1 MSFSK
6 YAVALS
12 ALATTGTA
20 LAQSG
25 GTLTYGPAAATA
37 GTVATPVPLPSL
49 FLLPLGIALAFFG
62 YRSIKKNG
70 AGSVLGVLL
79 LALGVTAGVTS
90 SLNIQKAIAAAMVEL
105 NQPAGGTVN
114 IPAGDAIYTNTSGVA
129 LEIGTVVAPPS
140 CATSA
145 PADECI
151 SGLVLEDTQSCS
163 TVYDCDQTISF
174 TSTAPAD
181 ATVGGA
187 TYAVTATSTSG
198 LAVSFSTASSACS
211 IAGSTVSFIAA
222 GDCVIDADQAGD
234 TDYNPAPQTSQA
246 ITARSLPVVTVTKKA
261 DGVEA
266 ETPTPG
272 AFTISRT
279 GGTTN
284 LLTVNFVLTG
294 TANGVAGTPS
304 TPAVLTDDEDY
315 TVSSLTQVEI
325 PAGSSSVDVT
335 ITVLDDEV
343 YDPTE
348 EVILTLQADPAA
360 YTLSASDATLEIAA
374 MDKRIFV
381 TAASF
386 DGNLGGIG
394 GADLKCNADTNKP
407 GVGTYKAMIAGDR
420 FRSAFP
426 PVDWVLTAGTSYF
439 RPADEV
445 FIARAL
451 TDAVFTFP
459 LKATIPPSTEYV
471 DYERVWTGL
480 RPDWTTEPGKLQCI
494 GSGDEP
500 WTSYDV
506 YDDYYFMNY
515 DGLRGLVDARP
526 LDPQSPIAYSYD
538 SCSNSNDTAGLYC
551 VEQ

>member
-25 GTLTYGPAAATA
+25 GTLTYGPAAAAA
-37 GTVATPVPLPSL
+37 GTVAAPVPLPSL

-62 YRSIKKNG
+62 YRAIKKNG

-187 TYAVTATSTSG
+187 TYAVTATSTSE

-234 TDYNPAPQTSQA
+234 ADYNAAPQTSQA
-246 ITARSLPVVTVTKKA
+246 ITASLPVVTVTKKA

-294 TANGVAGTPS
+294 TANGVTGTPS

-348 EVILTLQADPAA
+348 NVILTLQADPAA

-381 TAASF
+381 TAATF
-386 DGNLGGIG
+386 KGNLGGIG

-407 GVGTYKAMIAGDR
+407 GVGTYKAMIAGESI
-420 FRSAFP
+420 RSAFP

-445 FIARAL
+445 LIARAL

-459 LKATIPPSTEYV
+459 LNATIV
-471 DYERVWTGL
+471 DQGMTRVWVGL
-480 RPDWTTEPGKLQCI
+480 KADWTQ
-494 GSGDEP
+494 SGGICGAQGMP
-500 WTSYDV
+500 WTQ
-506 YDDYYFMNY
+506 DDHPYVGRSGRASEL
-515 DGLRGLVDARP
+515 DGLALLADFGAICDDEL
-526 LDPQSPIAYSYD
+526 
-538 SCSNSNDTAGLYC
+538 GLYC

>member
-1 MSFSK
+1 M
-6 YAVALS
+6 
-12 ALATTGTA
+12 
-20 LAQSG
+20 
-25 GTLTYGPAAATA
+25 
-37 GTVATPVPLPSL
+37 
-49 FLLPLGIALAFFG
+49 
-62 YRSIKKNG
+62 
-70 AGSVLGVLL
+70 
-79 LALGVTAGVTS
+79 
-90 SLNIQKAIAAAMVEL
+90 
-105 NQPAGGTVN
+105 
-114 IPAGDAIYTNTSGVA
+114 
-129 LEIGTVVAPPS
+129 
-140 CATSA
+140 
-145 PADECI
+145 
-151 SGLVLEDTQSCS
+151 
-163 TVYDCDQTISF
+163 
-174 TSTAPAD
+174 
-181 ATVGGA
+181 
-187 TYAVTATSTSG
+187 
-198 LAVSFSTASSACS
+198 
-211 IAGSTVSFIAA
+211 
-222 GDCVIDADQAGD
+222 IDADQAGD
-234 TDYNPAPQTSQA
+234 ADYNPAPQTSQA
-246 ITARSLPVVTVTKKA
+246 ITASLPVVTVTKKA

-294 TANGVAGTPS
+294 TANGVTGTPS

-348 EVILTLQADPAA
+348 DVILTLQADPAA

-386 DGNLGGIG
+386 DGNLDGIG

-407 GVGTYKAMIAGDR
+407 GVGTYKAMIAGVR

-445 FIARAL
+445 LIARAL

-459 LKATIPPSTEYV
+459 LNATIV
-471 DYERVWTGL
+471 DQGMTRVWVGL
-480 RPDWTTEPGKLQCI
+480 EADWTTRV
-494 GSGDEP
+494 GDCGNQGMP
-500 WTSYDV
+500 WTE
-506 YDDYYFMNY
+506 DDLPFFGQYGRDSKL
-515 DGLRGLVDARP
+515 DGEALR
-526 LDPQSPIAYSYD
+526 YSSTICFD
-538 SCSNSNDTAGLYC
+538 KHGLYC